1 MFFIYF
7 KLVFRLRNYGTKDRN
22 GRNHSLNV
30 VKQNTDFHTDDNNTN
45 FRILI
50 KTLVATKGKTKL
62 PSLCGSKTYNLRLTT
77 QKKPIP
83 LKPILQPI

>member
-22 GRNHSLNV
+22 GINHSLNV
-30 VKQNTDFHTDDNNTN
+30 VKHNTDFHTDDNNTN

-62 PSLCGSKTYNLRLTT
+62 PCLTT
-77 QKKPIP
+77 QKTPIP